1 MSEDSFPLLGIDHV
15 EFWVGNAK
23 QAAHY
28 YSRAFGFREVAYAG
42 LETGLRDRVTRVVQ
56 QGKIRFA
63 LTGAL
68 GSDSPIATHI
78 ARHGDG
84 VRDIALRVP
93 DAEEAY
99 RVAIERGAIDVH
111 APQVTEDEHGKVIRA
126 AIGTYGE
133 TIHSLIQR
141 DNYDGPFL
149 PGFRA
154 AEHHGSN
161 SDSLDGL
168 RIIDHV
174 VGNVELGK
182 MNVWADYYAKVMGF
196 TNLAHFRDDQISTEY
211 TALMSK
217 VMWDGSGRVKFPLNE
232 PAQGKKRS
240 QIDEYLDFYG
250 SAGVQ
255 HLALLT
261 NDIVGTVTEL
271 RKRGVEFLRVPDTYY
286 DEVRQRFADLSEVNV
301 EALKRLA
308 ILADR
313 DEEGYLL
320 QIFSRPVMDRPT
332 VFFEV
337 IERHGSRGFGL
348 GNFKALFEA
357 IEREQESRGTL

>member
-1 MSEDSFPLLGIDHV
+1 MSDDAFPVLGIDHV
-15 EFWVGNAK
+15 EFWTGNAK
-23 QAAHY
+23 QSAY
-28 YSRAFGFREVAYAG
+28 FYTRAMGFREIAFSG
-42 LETGLRDRVTRVVQ
+42 LETGVRDRTTRVLQ

-63 LTGAL
+63 ISGAL
-68 GSDSPIATHI
+68 GPSSPVAAHV

-84 VRDIALRVP
+84 VRDVALRVP

-99 RVAIERGAIDVH
+99 RVALERGAIDVH
-111 APQVTEDEHGKVIRA
+111 PPQVFEDEHGKVVRA

-141 DNYDGPFL
+141 DDYSGPFL
-149 PGFRA
+149 PGFA
-154 AEHHGSN
+154 AVADDRSEG
-161 SDSLDGL
+161 GL
-168 RIIDHV
+168 KIIDHI
-174 VGNVELGK
+174 VGNVEIGT
-182 MNVWADYYAKVMGF
+182 MNVWADYYAQVMGF
-196 TNLAHFRDDQISTEY
+196 QNLVHFRDDQISTEY

-217 VMWDGSGRVKFPLNE
+217 VMWDGSGRVKFPINE
-232 PAQGKKRS
+232 PAEGKKRS
-240 QIDEYLDFYG
+240 QIDEYLDFYAG
-250 SAGVQ
+250 PGVQ

-261 NDIVGTVTEL
+261 NDIVATVTEL
-271 RKRGVEFLRVPDTYY
+271 RDRGVEFLRVPDAYY
-286 DEVRQRFADLSEVNV
+286 EDVAERFSDLSEVDV

-320 QIFSRPVMDRPT
+320 QIFSKPVMDRPT

-357 IEREQESRGTL
+357 IEREQALRGTL

>member
-1 MSEDSFPLLGIDHV
+1 MTDDAFPVLGIDHI
-15 EFWVGNAK
+15 EFWTGNAK
-23 QAAHY
+23 QAAY
-28 YSRAFGFREVAYAG
+28 YYTRALGFREVAFAG
-42 LETGLRDRVTRVVQ
+42 LETGVRDRTTRVLQ

-63 LTGAL
+63 ITGSL
-68 GSDSPIATHI
+68 GPSSPVAAHV

-99 RVAIERGAIDVH
+99 RVALERGAIDVH
-111 APQVTEDEHGKVIRA
+111 SPQISEDEHGKVVRA

-133 TIHSLIQR
+133 TVHSLIQR
-141 DNYDGPFL
+141 EEYGGPFL
-149 PGFRA
+149 PGFSAVDDPRA
-154 AEHHGSN
+154 EG
-161 SDSLDGL
+161 GL
-168 RIIDHV
+168 KIIDHV
-174 VGNVELGK
+174 VGNVEMGK
-182 MNVWADYYAKVMGF
+182 MNVWADYYARVMGF
-196 TNLAHFRDDQISTEY
+196 QNLVHFRDDQISTEY

-217 VMWDGSGRVKFPLNE
+217 VMWDGSGRVKFPINE
-232 PAQGKKRS
+232 PAEGKKRS

-255 HLALLT
+255 HVALLT
-261 NDIVGTVTEL
+261 NDIVATVSDL
-271 RKRGVEFLRVPDTYY
+271 RDRGIEFLRVPDAYY
-286 DEVRQRFADLSEVNV
+286 EEVAHRFADLTKVDI
-301 EALKRLA
+301 EALKRLS

-313 DEEGYLL
+313 DEDGYLL
-320 QIFSRPVMDRPT
+320 QIFTKPVMDRPT

-357 IEREQESRGTL
+357 IEREQELRGTL